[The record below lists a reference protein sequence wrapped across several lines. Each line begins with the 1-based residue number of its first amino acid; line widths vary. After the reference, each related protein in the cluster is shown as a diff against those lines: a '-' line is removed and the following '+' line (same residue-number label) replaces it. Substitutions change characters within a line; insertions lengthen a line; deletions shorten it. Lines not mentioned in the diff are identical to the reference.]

1 MVWSMMKT
9 RKDNDMIN
17 HIGAVYAKSEMEFQ
31 IGCGL
36 SWKPENTMMWLIRA
50 QLVSQLIRVQLVLL
64 DWGSNQQNL

>member
-1 MVWSMMKT
+1 MLTIVQVRFMMKMKLNSHNRSDMVWSMMKT

-36 SWKPENTMMWLIRA
+36 S
-50 QLVSQLIRVQLVLL
+50 
-64 DWGSNQQNL
+64 

>member
-1 MVWSMMKT
+1 MLTIVQVRFTMKMKLNSHNRSDMVWSMMKT

-36 SWKPENTMMWLIRA
+36 S
-50 QLVSQLIRVQLVLL
+50 
-64 DWGSNQQNL
+64 